1 MFTGIVQQVAE
12 ISEIDN
18 NKISIKLTDSIV
30 LKIGDS
36 CAVDG
41 ICLTVTEFTANKLCF
56 DLLSA
61 TKLSTTAGDFSVG
74 QKVNLETAM
83 QLNSYVGGHMV
94 SGHVDTALKVYCNQ
108 EVVGALQS
116 GSWQLELA
124 LKQEHKAFVITKGS
138 IAINGVSLTIQKV
151 LSDSFIVELI
161 PETLRATN
169 LKDLA
174 VGDYCNV
181 EFDQM
186 TKTIWHQLQII
197 EANR

>member
-1 MFTGIVQQVAE
+1 
-12 ISEIDN
+12 
-18 NKISIKLTDSIV
+18 
-30 LKIGDS
+30 
-36 CAVDG
+36 
-41 ICLTVTEFTANKLCF
+41 
-56 DLLSA
+56 
-61 TKLSTTAGDFSVG
+61 
-74 QKVNLETAM
+74 M
-83 QLNSYVGGHMV
+83 QLNSYVGGHIV
-94 SGHVDTALKVYCNQ
+94 SGHVDTALKVCRNQ
-108 EVVGALQS
+108 EHAGGLSAN
-116 GSWQLELA
+116 SWQLELN
-124 LKQEHKAFVITKGS
+124 LKQDHRPFVITKGS